1 MQMLQ
6 ARECF
11 PRLFDPARCT
21 TNLRPVG
28 KHQREP
34 PDMCFAHN
42 MTSWNLRHFSCCRLI
57 MRYNTAVKHLAV
69 LKITNQ
75 GQMLTLVSTEVKSWC
90 TSSCACLVCV
100 CVCARARA
108 CVCLRRGHTTYADLR
123 IIAYGRKNKRTCPC
137 CVMPRAA
144 KYACTYTQD
153 MGRLPSLIVDPLR
166 V

>member
-1 MQMLQ
+1 MVLLPHSMQMLQ

-57 MRYNTAVKHLAV
+57 MRYNTTVKHLAV
-69 LKITNQ
+69 LKITNL

-100 CVCARARA
+100 CVCARARV
-108 CVCLRRGHTTYADLR
+108 CVLATWAHDLCR
-123 IIAYGRKNKRTCPC
+123 LAYH
-137 CVMPRAA
+137 CVWAQEQTHVPMLCHASR
-144 KYACTYTQD
+144 C
-153 MGRLPSLIVDPLR
+153 
-166 V
+166 